1 MQFVCVIVE
10 EHTDVRL
17 IEIFAEIHN
26 ERIDDNEYV
35 QLQYQFAFRWR
46 VVWMEPMIP
55 PALRFCGR
63 RWHFG

>member
-26 ERIDDNEYV
+26 ERIDEDEYV
-35 QLQYQFAFRWR
+35 QLQYQFAFR
-46 VVWMEPMIP
+46 
-55 PALRFCGR
+55 
-63 RWHFG
+63 